1 MLAQWMR
8 VFYSDNG
15 VLTDYS
21 LAAQNSD
28 DIPLALVSAQDYVY
42 VAQYYPF
49 NNAFFQTKTV
59 NALASAISVQYW
71 TGKIWANARDVI
83 DGTKVSGVSL
93 ARSGVVQFSPDRDEQ
108 WQNVDDTTNSN
119 APVELSALEIYD
131 LYWMRFKWSADLS
144 LTTEVS
150 NIGYSF
156 CTDEMLNAIDS
167 EINNYLTPWGG
178 VTKTNWI
185 EQIMLA
191 SQHVIFDLK
200 AKGFIVAPGN
210 ILRFDDVSLATCYRA
225 LAIIYGRLG
234 EPFRVRYQD
243 ALNSY
248 AELISVKRFTFDAN
262 SNARVDKQEISS
274 SVGGLVR

>member
-28 DIPLALVSAQDYVY
+28 TIPLAITASQDYVY
-42 VAQYYPF
+42 IGQYFPF
-49 NNAFFQTKTV
+49 NNAFFQLKTV
-59 NALASAISVQYW
+59 NALPSISQVQYW
-71 TGKIWANARDVI
+71 NGKIWVNARDVI
-83 DGTKVSGVSL
+83 DGTKVSGASL
-93 ARSGVVQFSPDRDEQ
+93 ARSGVIQFSPDREEQ
-108 WQNVDDTTNSN
+108 WNNVDDTTNSN
-119 APVELSALEIYD
+119 APSELSSLEIYD

-144 LTTEVS
+144 LTTELE

-167 EINNYLTPWGG
+167 ELSNYLLPWGG
-178 VTKTNWI
+178 AGKVNWI

-200 AKGFIVAPGN
+200 AKGFIVSPGN
-210 ILRFDDVSLATCYRA
+210 ILRFDDVSLATCYRT

-234 EPFRVRYQD
+234 DPFRIRYQD